1 MKKLLGILTLITLLQ
16 NSPIIAQE
24 QSPDPIS
31 VTSSEYIQKVVDS
44 KLMDNFPDGKFYQ
57 DKLISRAELASIL
70 VKAFYLDK
78 RAIIPEKK
86 SLFIPDV
93 PPSHWAYKDVQI
105 VLKTDIMKGYRG
117 NLFFPNQRVTRAEGL
132 AIFAQAYG
140 VFQFSEQTVN
150 KILSLHP
157 DAINIPD
164 WARKAIATVIAEEF
178 VNMDTQSNIY
188 PQHPM
193 TRGDLAY
200 VLSKYLQRQQKESE
214 TPVIPSISPF

>member
-1 MKKLLGILTLITLLQ
+1 MKKLLGTLTLITLLQ
-16 NSPIIAQE
+16 TSPIIAQE
-24 QSPDPIS
+24 KSPKTIP
-31 VTSSEYIQKVVDS
+31 VTSSEYIQRVVNS
-44 KLMDNFPDGKFYQ
+44 KLMDNFSDGKFYK

-78 RAIIPEKK
+78 RAIISQKK

-93 PPSHWAYKDVQI
+93 PPSYWAYKDVQI

-140 VFQFSEQTVN
+140 VFQFPDQIVN
-150 KILSLHP
+150 KILSSHP
-157 DAINIPD
+157 DAKNIPD

-178 VNMDTQSNIY
+178 VNMDTQGNIY
-188 PQHPM
+188 PLRPIS
-193 TRGDLAY
+193 RGDLAY
-200 VLSKYLQRQQKESE
+200 VLSKFLQRQHKQAE
-214 TPVIPSISPF
+214 TPIVPSISPF